1 MDSFGTYLRS
11 VREEKEMSINQL
23 ALYSGVSAPQI
34 SRIETGSRGTP
45 KPETIRK
52 LSEALKIPYEE
63 MMKAAGY
70 LVDEEEKP
78 YYVLTEKDEA
88 DIAKRLEAMMNDLE
102 SDSALAF
109 MGEPMDEEDREL
121 LRLSLENALR
131 MSKQMAKKKFTPK
144 KYRDK

>member
-1 MDSFGTYLRS
+1 
-11 VREEKEMSINQL
+11 
-23 ALYSGVSAPQI
+23 
-34 SRIETGSRGTP
+34 
-45 KPETIRK
+45 
-52 LSEALKIPYEE
+52 
-63 MMKAAGY
+63 MKAAGY